1 MKKTKLT
8 QHKSI
13 KTKLLITVVVGI
25 LLFFVVIIINNRYAV
40 RLIEERLETITDNMA
55 GLSREYMDLRIRKSN
70 SISMEI
76 SRDEEVVLLS
86 SNYLAESDSY
96 KSLSD
101 IKESVTGKLV
111 EAAET
116 NEEIDSVYMYYTSR
130 RSLVASNGEI
140 QRSNEPEI
148 REWVES
154 NTGWNSEVKWF
165 DYFSGVD
172 NKNYLSMMYRLDY
185 LNEGIRTPVYLGIN
199 YDKNA
204 IYDFLGKIKLTK
216 NSLAA
221 LINFNDDVFVLN
233 SDIETLVDFKTKVRN
248 NSGLLKTEGTA
259 LVELQGIGSVFLK
272 YTPLS
277 DGSGGIVHIIP
288 DDDLRPFKTNLQP
301 LIFTVALMLSLGFVL
316 MLWKFINSDV
326 VKPTEKLIQH
336 MKKLEEGRF
345 SDKIEDVRRDEFG
358 RVYTAYNNMSEEI
371 ENLIQELYQEKL
383 VKREMELKILQEKI
397 NPHFLYNTLDTIN
410 WIAREH
416 NVEDISKM
424 VIALSTMYRKTFNKG
439 RDLISIKDVMT
450 SISCYLDIQQIRYG
464 DAFDYSINCD
474 EGTENL
480 EILNLIIQTLV
491 ENAIVHGIEGMS
503 GKGKIEINTSRNGSF
518 LTVTVTDNG
527 AGMTREKLD
536 LIKASI
542 NAAGMESES
551 GLRNVQKR
559 IKLYYGNKYGIE
571 LFSEDRIGTKV
582 KVTIPAREATDD

>member
-1 MKKTKLT
+1 MNKVELT

-13 KTKLLITVVVGI
+13 KTKLLVTVVVGI
-25 LLFFVVIIINNRYAV
+25 LLFFVVIVINNRYAV
-40 RLIEERLETITDNMA
+40 KLIEERLGTITDNMA
-55 GLSREYMDLRIRKSN
+55 DLSREYMDLRIRKSN
-70 SISMEI
+70 NISMEL
-76 SRDEEVVLLS
+76 SLDEEVVLLS

-101 IKESVTGKLV
+101 IKDSVTDKLV
-111 EAAET
+111 EAADI
-116 NEEIDSVYMYYTSR
+116 NEEIDSIYMYYASR

-148 REWVES
+148 RGWVEA

-216 NSLAA
+216 NSMAA

-233 SDIETLVDFKTKVRN
+233 SDIEILVDFKTKVRN
-248 NSGLLKTEGTA
+248 NSGLLKNEGTA
-259 LVELQGIGSVFLK
+259 LVDLQGMGSVFLK

-288 DDDLRPFKTNLQP
+288 DDDLRPFKKNLQP
-301 LIFTVALMLSLGFVL
+301 LIFTIALALSLGFVM

-358 RVYTAYNNMSEEI
+358 RVFTAYNNMSEEI

-450 SISCYLDIQQIRYG
+450 SIACYLDIQQIRYG
-464 DAFDYSINCD
+464 DAFDYSITCD

-527 AGMTREKLD
+527 AGITKEKLD
-536 LIKASI
+536 LIRTSI
-542 NAAGMESES
+542 NASGMESES

-571 LFSEDRIGTKV
+571 LFSESSIGTKV